1 MIPAAIALLCWGS
14 YLAEK
19 GKFCMATPLDPSL
32 YPASYRT
39 SLLRGGI
46 KLLVIMSLSA
56 VGLFARTHVVE
67 RGIAPW
73 LLVWLT
79 LLLLILLVTFANV
92 TFAKVTL
99 YPDRIERVTWF
110 GTKSMLRADV
120 VKLERRRFLIVFT
133 VALLNS
139 KRGLFEGVQLP
150 TGIETD
156 AAWDA
161 WMTVAEDGD
170 AVPTRRDA
178 LNVGQRS

>member
-1 MIPAAIALLCWGS
+1 MTTS
-14 YLAEK
+14 
-19 GKFCMATPLDPSL
+19 LDPSL

-39 SLLRGGI
+39 SVWRGGI
-46 KLLVIMSLSA
+46 KILVIMSLSA
-56 VGLFARTHVVE
+56 VALLARTHMVE

-73 LLVWLT
+73 LLVWMT
-79 LLLLILLVTFANV
+79 LLLLILLVTFANI

-110 GTKSMLRADV
+110 GRKSMLRADV
-120 VKLERRRFLIVFT
+120 VKLERRRFLIFFT
-133 VALLNS
+133 VPLLIS

-156 AAWDA
+156 GAWDA

-170 AVPTRRDA
+170 VVQTRRDA

>member
-1 MIPAAIALLCWGS
+1 MTMP
-14 YLAEK
+14 
-19 GKFCMATPLDPSL
+19 FDPTL

-39 SLLRGGI
+39 SVWRGGI
-46 KLLVIMSLSA
+46 KILVIMSLVTIA
-56 VGLFARTHVVE
+56 LLARTHMVE

-79 LLLLILLVTFANV
+79 LLLLIFLVTVANI

-110 GTKSMLRADV
+110 GRKSMLRADV
-120 VKLERRRFLIVFT
+120 VKLERRRFLILFT
-133 VALLNS
+133 VPLLIS
-139 KRGLFEGVQLP
+139 KRGIFEGVQLP

-161 WMTVAEDGD
+161 WMTVAENGD
-170 AVPTRRDA
+170 AAQTRRNA